1 MQTRRMGLILAAI
14 AALSCGGEAR
24 ADQGCDDMKAL
35 CKEATARALKCTK
48 EQSNAAECKPL
59 IDVRDATCTHADIV
73 CKPAVGEPG

>member
-1 MQTRRMGLILAAI
+1 MQMRRMGLILAAV
-14 AALSCGGEAR
+14 AALASVSGAR

-35 CKEATARALKCTK
+35 CKEATARAAKCVK
-48 EQSNAAECKPL
+48 EQGGEAQCKPL

>member
-1 MQTRRMGLILAAI
+1 
-14 AALSCGGEAR
+14 
-24 ADQGCDDMKAL
+24 MKAL